1 MEDFKKIE
9 DQYNNLLSDKN
20 IDDILKT
27 LEENKESSENLKLIS
42 DISEGKIDTSVD
54 LENVQSRQNVM
65 INVDPKTGEKRISHT
80 IDDINNTSFSE
91 SISSINKDN
100 YSTEITESEIKDGI
114 TELDLVES
122 DDFEISDASV
132 LKLLE
137 IIKRIKNNEK
147 FNIYKELPK
156 EVKELVDKICKN
168 NGAADNSV
176 RANTARNRVS
186 ELLIN
191 NYIKTLEKKRYNK
204 GPISK
209 LESAWKG
216 NESDLINFFNNYK
229 SNKEKYLKE
238 IQNDIIEEDSKMT
251 EQEIYEFL
259 DIFCDSYYLEK
270 LLEFAPK
277 IKIKKIE
284 FEKPQKIFSSFESKF
299 RDKEEYNI
307 SSIFTAFQV
316 LERHNKNNTEN
327 NLKFLIGFC
336 KFCDSFKVENIN
348 EFVFMFNVINNITLL
363 DILNREQY
371 EEFSVP
377 FIERINSIAEKI
389 RGSMR

>member
-137 IIKRIKNNEK
+137 IIKRI
-147 FNIYKELPK
+147 
-156 EVKELVDKICKN
+156 